1 MGFKMKGFG
10 GYHGKGSSFRKQT
23 AAPLKKEKQ
32 DMSLEAR
39 LNRNREDARIAGEQ
53 YAARKKAESDWRKS
67 IVQYDHLNPYGSTG
81 SHRIRLTNSLID
93 AMKRESMQTRRTSP
107 RQIEFLRQVL
117 AGAKPGQ
124 FISWPSE
131 PGGRNSWGG
140 RRGASLSTQTGEEK
154 EYWVDEDIN
163 KFLDG
168 LANYA
173 QRDSR
178 DSEIN
183 LKTIKKPRR
192 HHFEVPMD
200 DSLPER
206 EPTGPRLNEIPAKP
220 LDVEDITRIEMPEGY
235 TGYTNEIPS
244 SVIDT
249 GDDEFEVDME
259 DVVVSPRMQEERDAK
274 TEKQRLVDKLKNAKM
289 HSDERRDIYDQL
301 NWKYDDTIAA
311 SNLSD
316 RREKRLPG
324 AYPGSKH
331 AEGAREAGRKFVKK
345 PKTKKKKDKDG
356 NIISRAIDKIG
367 GLGTG
372 AGWDPL
378 AKVTEFL
385 GGK

>member
-10 GYHGKGSSFRKQT
+10 GYHGKKSSFRKQT

-39 LNRNREDARIAGEQ
+39 LRRNREDARISGEQ

-67 IVQYDHLNPYGSTG
+67 IVQLDHLNPYGSTG
-81 SHRIRLTNSLID
+81 WNKIKLTNSLID
-93 AMKRESMQTRRTSP
+93 AMKRQTRSKSTSP
-107 RQIEFLRQVL
+107 EQLKFLRQVL
-117 AGAKPGQ
+117 QGVKPGQ
-124 FISWPSE
+124 VISWSPDGS
-131 PGGRNSWGG
+131 G
-140 RRGASLSTQTGEEK
+140 GASISSNTGNEQG
-154 EYWVDEDIN
+154 YWRHKDIN
-163 KFLDG
+163 QFLDQM
-168 LANYA
+168 ANYA

-183 LKTIKKPRR
+183 LESVKRPRSLP
-192 HHFEVPMD
+192 VTPID
-200 DSLPER
+200 DSLREI
-206 EPTGPRLNEIPAKP
+206 EPTGPRINEIPAKP

-274 TEKQRLVDKLKNAKM
+274 TEKQRLIDKLKNAKM